1 MTEIYVKAS
10 GASAVARKT
19 GPLVAGTVGMPAHF
33 SFDDKWDGLNVI
45 AVFEGSGV
53 SKSVPLLYE
62 TSVTV
67 PWECLMKAKTSLRIG
82 LEGRLSDGSIVIPTG
97 WANVGYIE
105 PGAKATDDLAQE
117 PSPTPFDILMAAVA
131 KCVTSV
137 NGVAPDENG
146 NVVVEVPEGGG
157 GSGITAA
164 EKELILSLFKNTA
177 YTADM
182 SATISRLESLWSG
195 SGDEPDEPVEPDI
208 PDDPSVI
215 THNVTKKLDGVSASN
230 SATSV
235 VNGASYVCN
244 LTAHDGYTLDG
255 AEVSVAMGGRD
266 ITSTAYSN
274 GVINIA
280 AVTGDVDI
288 TAVAKEI
295 PSYSVTNNLTGMT
308 NSNSATKMTEGDF
321 YSATLS
327 VMDGYELSS
336 VVITM
341 GGVDVTADVYNTDG
355 TILITEVTGDIVITA
370 VAAQPTVIPF
380 ITGGV
385 GTTYAYSGGEGTTA
399 KQYVN
404 GQERIALCVRA
415 GAASTYKVR
424 ATNNTESDITCDIW
438 YGDLIGANVGLNN
451 DINVYNAVKAK
462 GSVTIA
468 AGTSITFT
476 ATVNGG
482 YYPGIVAKKAGLD
495 YEFTGSIPEMSYEDV
510 TELTARTAVKAT
522 LYKADGSDG
531 DTSST
536 NWSFAPRTEDEIMS
550 EDTEVEIVISNISD
564 ALVKGAIQFT
574 QTRGAY
580 TSGEI
585 TGYYYTRVSDSAYV
599 YPALDIVAKYT
610 VKAGNALC
618 VNACG
623 TNSDIVVKYRRV

>member
-1 MTEIYVKAS
+1 MTEIYVKVR

-33 SFDDKWDGLNVI
+33 SFDDKWAGLNVI

-53 SKSVPLLYE
+53 SKSVPLLNE

-82 LEGRLSDGSIVIPTG
+82 LEGRLSDGSIVIPTA

-146 NVVVEVPEGGG
+146 NVVVQGG

-164 EKELILSLFKNTA
+164 EKELILSLFRNAA

-195 SGDEPDEPVEPDI
+195 SGDEPDAPVEPDI
-208 PDDPSVI
+208 PDEPSVI

-255 AEVSVAMGGRD
+255 AEVSVAMGGKD

-288 TAVAKEI
+288 TVVAKEI
-295 PSYSVTNNLTGMT
+295 RIYSVTNNLTGVT
-308 NSNSATKMTEGDF
+308 NSNPQTEVTEGF
-321 YSATLS
+321 YSASLS
-327 VMDGYELSS
+327 WESGYQLNSL
-336 VVITM
+336 VITM
-341 GGVDVTADVYNTDG
+341 GGVDITADVYGEGN
-355 TILITEVTGDIVITA
+355 ILITEVTGDIVITA
-370 VAAQPTVIPF
+370 EAGLPAPVYLLENKTFDGSAGQIIDTGIALFDTQKDWSIYIALTTSDESRTSGRAACWHKSVESTYPNAVNVGRGQWNTNWFVRAVTVQYQVSDNLAKCAVI
-380 ITGGV
+380 ITHTKEKNTHKYYGVVGGEIVTGDLPSRGV
-385 GTTYAYSGGEGTTA
+385 GTDGTLKIGGSYDYAETKEAELFIGTINTA
-399 KQYVN
+399 EVHL
-404 GQERIALCVRA
+404 RVL
-415 GAASTYKVR
+415 
-424 ATNNTESDITCDIW
+424 TEAEIKEKL
-438 YGDLIGANVGLNN
+438 G
-451 DINVYNAVKAK
+451 
-462 GSVTIA
+462 
-468 AGTSITFT
+468 
-476 ATVNGG
+476 
-482 YYPGIVAKKAGLD
+482 VA
-495 YEFTGSIPEMSYEDV
+495 
-510 TELTARTAVKAT
+510 
-522 LYKADGSDG
+522 
-531 DTSST
+531 
-536 NWSFAPRTEDEIMS
+536 
-550 EDTEVEIVISNISD
+550 
-564 ALVKGAIQFT
+564 
-574 QTRGAY
+574 
-580 TSGEI
+580 
-585 TGYYYTRVSDSAYV
+585 
-599 YPALDIVAKYT
+599 
-610 VKAGNALC
+610 
-618 VNACG
+618 
-623 TNSDIVVKYRRV
+623 